1 MNILSLQETKRDRI
15 DKSLCQ
21 ALWGDDDVSWEMHP
35 AENTA
40 GGLLCIWSDNRF
52 KVERKVTGRGFIMLD
67 GIWVSEAQHVC
78 IVNVYAPCDSQN
90 KRHLWGNPLGSKKYC
105 AQMSYGV

>member
-21 ALWGDDDVSWEMHP
+21 ARWGDDDVSWEMHP

-40 GGLLCIWSDNRF
+40 GGLLCIWNDKRF
-52 KVERKVTGRGFIMLD
+52 KVERKVTGIGDNEVVEI
-67 GIWVSEAQHVC
+67 
-78 IVNVYAPCDSQN
+78 
-90 KRHLWGNPLGSKKYC
+90 KRK
-105 AQMSYGV
+105 VD